1 MVAIMDEQ
9 SKLMEIHHN
18 LGTETGSTT
27 TENLKSMTASMLAE
41 LPSSKYSSEGVRSS
55 AGI

>member
-1 MVAIMDEQ
+1 MDEQ